1 MMKIKMKNND
11 ADNND
16 YDDTENDENV
26 IDSMRLW
33 AWREGD
39 DADGL
44 NDQRDDVNDDNDDKE

>member
-1 MMKIKMKNND
+1 MKIKMKNND